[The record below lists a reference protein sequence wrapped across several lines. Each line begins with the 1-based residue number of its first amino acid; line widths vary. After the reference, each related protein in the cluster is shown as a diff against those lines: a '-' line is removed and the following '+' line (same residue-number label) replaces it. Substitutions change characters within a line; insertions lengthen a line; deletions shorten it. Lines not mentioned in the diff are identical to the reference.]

1 MQEQQPI
8 SNEVQ
13 RDELS
18 ETLLVLDNQK
28 HTLQAVS
35 GMDKKGKLK
44 TVDPKKEN
52 NPDFIRLDKQGD
64 FLSNFFSNFMRQVK
78 NPTRFRFFK
87 VPVSEVESVAEKIKN
102 HLDNPSQAGDKML
115 QRYEVKPDKQVL
127 DKRTAQDTGQTTEPE
142 NNNQQKQEQTM
153 ETPTTNATDYRYK
166 VEDIDWNTLNG
177 MGITQEKLEK
187 MNVLDDL
194 LKGFKTNQLV
204 PVSLNLGTVI
214 TRADARLSLQPDE
227 NGNVVMA
234 MHGIRKEPALHFPF
248 FGHTFTEEDKGNLL
262 KTGNM
267 GRIVNLE
274 NIKTGETIPS
284 IISVDRLTNELVA
297 LRADKIRIPD
307 EIKGVKLNEEQKQ
320 TLMEG
325 KPLYLEGMISKN
337 NTEFAATV
345 QFNADKRYV
354 EFLFDRNLRQNQT
367 QQQTQGEAPRKIR
380 GKELSETQY
389 QQLKSGETIY
399 VNDFA
404 DKLGKPYKGYL
415 TYNTETGK
423 TSFSFRNPNKKG
435 HENNSSKQSA
445 PAEEAKKTRKA
456 ANPERK
462 NSPVDDQENKKKSE
476 SKKTS
481 RSPKMKM

>member
-1 MQEQQPI
+1 MQEQQAI

-28 HTLQAVS
+28 HTLQVVS

-52 NPDFIRLDKQGD
+52 NPDFIKLDKHGD
-64 FLSNFFSNFMRQVK
+64 FLSNFFSNFIRQVK

-87 VPVSEVESVAEKIKN
+87 VPISEVGNVATKIKKA
-102 HLDNPSQAGDKML
+102 LDNPSQEGDKIL
-115 QRYEVKPDKQVL
+115 QQYEVKPNKQAL
-127 DKRTAQDTGQTTEPE
+127 EKETTQKDGQTSEPE
-142 NNNQQKQEQTM
+142 INNQLKQEQTM

-187 MNVLDDL
+187 MNILDDL

-214 TRADARLSLQPDE
+214 SRTDARLSLQPDE
-227 NGNVVMA
+227 NGKVVMA
-234 MHGIRKEPALHFPF
+234 IHGIRKEPALQFPF
-248 FGHTFTEEDKGNLL
+248 FGHTFTEEDKNNLL

-274 NIKTGETIPS
+274 NIKTGESIPS

-297 LRADKIRIPD
+297 LRAEKIKIPD
-307 EIKGVKLNEEQKQ
+307 EIKGVKLTEEQKQ
-320 TLMEG
+320 TLKEG
-325 KPLYLEGMISKN
+325 KPLYLEGMISRS

-354 EFLFDRNLRQNQT
+354 EYLFDRNLRQNQT
-367 QQQTQGEAPRKIR
+367 QQQTPGEVPRKIR
-380 GKELSETQY
+380 GSELSDVQY
-389 QQLKSGETIY
+389 QQLKSGETVY
-399 VNDFA
+399 VSDFVN
-404 DKLGKPYKGYL
+404 KEGKSYKGYL
-415 TYNTETGK
+415 TYNPETGK
-423 TSFSFRNPNKKG
+423 TAFSFRNPNKQK
-435 HENNSSKQSA
+435 EQIKNVPQESA
-445 PAEEAKKTRKA
+445 KPETRKTQKEKTEKEEPQQKKA
-456 ANPERK
+456 RGRK
-462 NSPVDDQENKKKSE
+462 
-476 SKKTS
+476 
-481 RSPKMKM
+481 M